1 MAGDAAEAER
11 QFTAADQIEFADDPD
26 RDHLHSLRGT
36 QWAEWL
42 ARTGRPAPAQA
53 LTDRNVVICQ
63 EYGWN
68 EHLAR
73 CDRMLGR
80 LA

>member
-42 ARTGRPAPAQA
+42 ARTGRPARP
-53 LTDRNVVICQ
+53 R
-63 EYGWN
+63 
-68 EHLAR
+68 R
-73 CDRMLGR
+73 
-80 LA
+80 

>member
-26 RDHLHSLRGT
+26 GDHLHSLRGT

-42 ARTGRPAPAQA
+42 ARTGRPARP
-53 LTDRNVVICQ
+53 R
-63 EYGWN
+63 
-68 EHLAR
+68 R
-73 CDRMLGR
+73 
-80 LA
+80 